1 MRPQEP
7 LSGIVIVE
15 LGHSVAAPFGAQ
27 ILADL
32 GATVVKVERPGI
44 GDDARRW
51 APRWLDSSAT
61 YQSLNRNKQSV
72 TVDFK
77 NEAEV
82 ARLRA
87 FIVGTA
93 DAVLQNMRPGLAAR
107 FGLDASLIQQ
117 SKRLIYCNI
126 GAFGAAGPLAERP
139 GYDPM
144 MQAFGGIMSITG
156 EAGRP
161 PVRVGPSIVDISAGM
176 WAVIGILAALQR
188 RAATGRGCEVDT
200 SLFET
205 ALAWMSVPIAIYMA
219 SGEVQNRL
227 GTEAVMLAPYK
238 AYKASDSYL
247 IIAAGNDNL
256 FRRLSDALGHAEWAD
271 DPRFASNP
279 ARVQHRKALNRLIDD
294 IVGQKP
300 RDHWIEV
307 LEAAG
312 VPCAP
317 MQTVDEVIT
326 HPQTA
331 ALGAIQQSPD
341 GVVSTV
347 GLPLS
352 FDGQRPPFRQRAP
365 TLGQDNTAVFGER
378 TRAAVGEDD

>member
-1 MRPQEP
+1 MKPEEP
-7 LSGIVIVE
+7 LAGIVIVE

-27 ILADL
+27 ILAEL
-32 GATVVKVERPGI
+32 GATVVKVERPGT
-44 GDDARRW
+44 GDDARHW
-51 APRWLDSSAT
+51 VPLWLDSSAT

-77 NEAEV
+77 NEDEV
-82 ARLRA
+82 AHLRS

-93 DAVLQNMRPGLAAR
+93 DAVLQNMRPGQAAR
-107 FGLDASLIQQ
+107 LGLDASLIQQ
-117 SKRLIYCNI
+117 NKRLIYCNI
-126 GAFGAAGPLAERP
+126 GAFGAAGPLSDRP

-188 RAATGRGCEVDT
+188 RAATDRGCEVDT

-205 ALAWMSVPIAIYMA
+205 ALAWMTIPIAIYMA
-219 SGEVQNRL
+219 SGEVQDRL

-256 FRRLSDALGHAEWAD
+256 FRRLSDLLGHAEWAD
-271 DPRFASNP
+271 DPRFATNP
-279 ARVQHRKALNRLIDD
+279 ARVQHRKTLNGLIGD
-294 IVGQKP
+294 IIGQKP
-300 RDHWIEV
+300 REHWIEV

-317 MQTVDEVIT
+317 LQTVDEVIKN
-326 HPQTA
+326 PQTA
-331 ALGAIQQSPD
+331 ALGVIQRSPD
-341 GVVSTV
+341 GAVSTV

-352 FDGQRPPFRQRAP
+352 FDGQRPPFRRRAP
-365 TLGQDNTAVFGER
+365 ALGQDNAAVLGGSTR
-378 TRAAVGEDD
+378 TAVGEDN